1 MRKALG
7 RGLNALIPPSSIPA
21 ETLSHS
27 QASGGENAARVVL
40 SKIHPNRLQP
50 RRHFD
55 AERLSELAATIKEYG
70 LAQPLVVSPMGNGEY
85 ELIAGERR
93 LRACEL
99 AGLKEVEVVIRHP
112 KTDKDRLAIALIENL
127 QREGLNA
134 IETALGYLRLMKEF
148 GLNQTEL
155 GQVIGKSKASISNTL
170 RLLDLSEE
178 MQKMIQIGKLME
190 GHGRALLSI
199 ENILERKRLF
209 ELCLENSLS
218 VHDLEEASRRL
229 NNGQSLEHSTL
240 KLRPEKSA
248 DLKALEAALQQT
260 LGTKV
265 EIKTKKNLTKGT
277 ITVHFFS
284 LDEFEKIVQILK
296 K

>member
-7 RGLNALIPPSSIPA
+7 RGLNALIPPGPALA
-21 ETLSHS
+21 ETTA
-27 QASGGENAARVVL
+27 QPAVAGTVTKVDL

-55 AERLSELAATIKEYG
+55 AERLSELASTIKKYG
-70 LAQPLVVSPMGNGEY
+70 LAQPLVVSPTGNGEY

-148 GLNQTEL
+148 GINQTEL
-155 GQVIGKSKASISNTL
+155 GQVVGKSKASISNTL

-178 MQKMIQIGKLME
+178 MQKMILVGKLTE

-199 ENILERKRLF
+199 ENMLERQRLF
-209 ELCLENSLS
+209 
-218 VHDLEEASRRL
+218 RL
-229 NNGQSLEHSTL
+229 SLEQDFSVRNFEDAARRINSGQPLGLGQETS
-240 KLRPEKSA
+240 KPQQEKSA
-248 DLKALEAALQQT
+248 DLKALEASLQHV

-265 EIKTKKNLTKGT
+265 EIKTKKDLTKGT

>member
-7 RGLNALIPPSSIPA
+7 RGLNALIPPSP
-21 ETLSHS
+21 S
-27 QASGGENAARVVL
+27 QAEALSSAGGNTIKVAL
-40 SKIHPNRLQP
+40 SNIHPNRLQP

-70 LAQPLVVSPMGNGEY
+70 LAQPLIVSPMGNGEY

-99 AGLKEVEVVIRHP
+99 AGLKEVEIVIRHP

-148 GLNQTEL
+148 GINQTEL
-155 GQVIGKSKASISNTL
+155 GQVVGKSKASISNTL
-170 RLLDLSEE
+170 RLLDLPEE
-178 MQKMIQIGKLME
+178 MQKMILVGKLTE

-199 ENILERKRLF
+199 ENILERQRLF
-209 ELCLENSLS
+209 KL
-218 VHDLEEASRRL
+218 
-229 NNGQSLEHSTL
+229 SLEQDFSVRSFEDAARRINSGQPL
-240 KLRPEKSA
+240 GQPAPRPQLEKSA
-248 DLKALEAALQQT
+248 DLKALEATLQHF

-265 EIKTKKNLTKGT
+265 EIKTKKDLTKGT
-277 ITVHFFS
+277 VTIHFFS
-284 LDEFEKIVQILK
+284 LDEFEKIVQIIK

>member
-7 RGLNALIPPSSIPA
+7 RGLDALIPQGAKSLEMVSQPA
-21 ETLSHS
+21 V
-27 QASGGENAARVVL
+27 SGIAVKVSL

-55 AERLSELAATIKEYG
+55 PERLSELAATIKEYG
-70 LAQPLVVSPMGNGEY
+70 LAQPLVVSPAGNGEY

-99 AGLKEVEVVIRHP
+99 AGLKEVDVVVRHP
-112 KTDKDRLAIALIENL
+112 GSDKERLAIALIENL

-148 GLNQTEL
+148 GINQTEL
-155 GQVIGKSKASISNTL
+155 GQTLGKSKASISNTL

-178 MQKMIQIGKLME
+178 MQKMIHLGKLTE

-199 ENILERKRLF
+199 ENILERQRLF
-209 ELCLENSLS
+209 TLSLEKNFS
-218 VHDLEEASRRL
+218 VRDLEEAARQTHNSQAPQKKGGRP
-229 NNGQSLEHSTL
+229 GQ
-240 KLRPEKSA
+240 EKSA
-248 DLKALEAALQQT
+248 DLKALEDSLQLI

-265 EIKTKKNLTKGT
+265 EIRTKKNPTKGT
-277 ITVHFFS
+277 ITLHFFS
-284 LDEFEKIVQILK
+284 LDEFDKIVQLIK